1 MEYVAAAAL
10 GFLGGMLGGLV
21 GVGGG
26 VLFVPALVIFLDQ
39 TQVGAESTS
48 LLAIVFVAALGA
60 YRQYGYGNVRVRDG
74 LVLGGFG
81 LVGVIGGVA
90 ISNAVSGRTLELM
103 FAALALVIAA
113 QLVRRA
119 LRPGGANPPKARVP
133 GRP

>member
-1 MEYVAAAAL
+1 MDYVAAGVL
-10 GFLGGMLGGLV
+10 GFLGGMLGGLI

-26 VLFVPALVIFLDQ
+26 LLFVPALVIFLDQ
-39 TQVGAESTS
+39 TQVEAESTS
-48 LLAIVFVAALGA
+48 LLAIVFVALLGA

-74 LVLGGFG
+74 VAMGAVAALG
-81 LVGVIGGVA
+81 VAGGVA

-119 LRPGGANPPKARVP
+119 LKAT
-133 GRP
+133 